1 MFKSIIASLAV
12 LTCCLGNPAMAKP
25 SNCWIIPAGERS
37 DSFRCDVVE
46 RTNAN
51 GHTVYDITHFE
62 GNGAQFS
69 VVLWTDGTAE
79 VFVNGEVVEFPWYYD
94 HDGDTRID
102 LPGGDQFVF

>member
-25 SNCWIIPAGERS
+25 SNCWILPAGGES

-51 GHTVYDITHFE
+51 GHIVYDITHFE
-62 GNGAQFS
+62 GKGAEFS
-69 VVLWTDGTAE
+69 VVLWDDGIAE
-79 VFVNGEVVEFPWYYD
+79 VLVNGEVVEFPWYYD
-94 HDGDTRID
+94 HDGDTRIN
-102 LPGGDQFVF
+102 LPSGDQFVF